1 MSDTIRQAAAAEIG
15 KHRRLLRTG
24 RDGRILSA
32 LMLPLLRWAPPAGYG
47 VLTATGRR
55 TGRLRQRCVRMLR
68 DGDRIYLVALRLPH
82 IAVSNPAAV
91 QAWLHNIRANP
102 KVRVRIRG
110 GTFDGDAR
118 EIADADEREL
128 ARSLICDGVF
138 PNDYGECALHL
149 RGLPTRTKIQELHRY
164 WFKTGIPIVIDLKEM
179 RS

>member
-1 MSDTIRQAAAAEIG
+1 
-15 KHRRLLRTG
+15 
-24 RDGRILSA
+24 
-32 LMLPLLRWAPPAGYG
+32 
-47 VLTATGRR
+47 
-55 TGRLRQRCVRMLR
+55 MLR

-91 QAWLHNIRANP
+91 QARLRNIRANP
-102 KVRVRIRG
+102 RVRVRIRG

-149 RGLPTRTKIQELHRY
+149 RGLPTRTKIQELH
-164 WFKTGIPIVIDLKEM
+164 
-179 RS
+179 